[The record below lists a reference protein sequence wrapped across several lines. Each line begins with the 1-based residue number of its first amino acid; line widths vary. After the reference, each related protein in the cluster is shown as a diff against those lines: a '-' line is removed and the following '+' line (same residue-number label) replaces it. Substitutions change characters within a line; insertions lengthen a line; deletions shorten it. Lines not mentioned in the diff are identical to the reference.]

1 MFKKILVVFTTTTH
15 TEHTYEATFEIAKK
29 FDSEITFVKYIMK
42 EPPKFG
48 FFETSGEKKQH
59 ENELNEAEESL
70 ARLEKK
76 AKNEN
81 LTVTSKAIS
90 TESFA
95 EDLISYIETNKVDL
109 AIIDVHSLDEAEE
122 LEHKDLVHKI
132 FKNTSCPILT
142 LK

>member
-15 TEHTYEATFEIAKK
+15 TEHTYEAAFEIGKK
-29 FDSEITFVKYIMK
+29 FDSEIRFVKYIIK

-48 FFETSGEKKQH
+48 FFETSSEKIQH
-59 ENELNEAEESL
+59 KNELKEAQESL
-70 ARLEKK
+70 TLLEDK

-81 LTVTSKAIS
+81 LMVTSQVIS

-95 EDLISYIETNKVDL
+95 EDLISYVESNKVDL
-109 AIIDVHSLDEAEE
+109 AIIDIHSLGEAEE
-122 LEHKDLVHKI
+122 LEHKDLIHKI

-142 LK
+142 LE

>member
-29 FDSEITFVKYIMK
+29 FDSEITFVKYIIK

-48 FFETSGEKKQH
+48 FFETSGEKEQH
-59 ENELNEAEESL
+59 QNELKKAQESL
-70 ARLEKK
+70 STLKEK
-76 AKNEN
+76 AKKEN
-81 LTVTSKAIS
+81 LQVTSKVVS

-95 EDLISYIETNKVDL
+95 EDLISYIESNNVEL
-109 AIIDVHSLDEAEE
+109 AIIDVHSLDEVEE
-122 LEHKDLVHKI
+122 LEHKDLVNKI

>member
-1 MFKKILVVFTTTTH
+1 MFKKILVIFTTTTH

-59 ENELNEAEESL
+59 ENELKEAQESL
-70 ARLEKK
+70 SRLEEK
-76 AKNEN
+76 AKKEN
-81 LTVTSKAIS
+81 LAVNSKAIS

-95 EDLISYIETNKVDL
+95 EDLISYIESNKVDL

>member
-1 MFKKILVVFTTTTH
+1 MFKKVLVVFTTTTH

-48 FFETSGEKKQH
+48 FFETSGEKEQH
-59 ENELNEAEESL
+59 KNELNEAEESL
-70 ARLEKK
+70 LRLEKK
-76 AKNEN
+76 AKSEN
-81 LTVTSKAIS
+81 LSVTSKVVS

-95 EDLISYIETNKVDL
+95 EDLIEYIESNKVDL